1 MLRFWHK
8 PTYPPPNSQFLIPH
22 FLIPV
27 MTPRQRAFCL
37 AYLACPDAPRAAR
50 AAGYAPTVAATNAAR
65 ILSAQPVQAW
75 LEHQRRRRCIVT
87 LQDLELQAQRCRSVL
102 QDPASSLRDCLRASA
117 ELRHIARCADK
128 LPPEAQALSAQD
140 EAELAAAFAQAHT
153 PPGPTSPDKIEGQM
167 PEDEPVAKQEK
178 TAEPATCTATELP
191 EPAQPQQPGQSG
203 AALRQNF
210 ARLSLDYH
218 RQECR
223 RMKEENLKANLD
235 LKARYLNHLHA
246 MGR

>member
-1 MLRFWHK
+1 
-8 PTYPPPNSQFLIPH
+8 
-22 FLIPV
+22 

-87 LQDLELQAQRCRSVL
+87 LQDLDLQAQRCRSVL
-102 QDPASSLRDCLRASA
+102 QDPASSLKDCLRASA

-140 EAELAAAFAQAHT
+140 EAELAAAFAQAQI
-153 PPGPTSPDKIEGQM
+153 PPAPTSPDKIEGQR
-167 PEDEPVAKQEK
+167 PEDEPVAIIEK
-178 TAEPATCTATELP
+178 AAEPTPSLTPSELP

-223 RMKEENLKANLD
+223 RMKEENLKANQD
-235 LKARYLNHLHA
+235 LKARYLSHLQA